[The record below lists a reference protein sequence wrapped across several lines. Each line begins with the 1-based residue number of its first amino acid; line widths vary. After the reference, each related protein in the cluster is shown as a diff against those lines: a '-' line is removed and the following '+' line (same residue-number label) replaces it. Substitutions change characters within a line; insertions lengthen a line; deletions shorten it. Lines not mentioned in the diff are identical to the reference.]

1 MSFNKEKFKSLLSS
15 EKSDI
20 LEKWKWQEENE
31 YWLRVSS
38 LIALRVL
45 RRLREKKLSNEKI
58 ADHLGVSVSKFKKMM
73 RGQYNFTLMEIGKLE
88 KILDEKL
95 LILGEYERD

>member
-1 MSFNKEKFKSLLSS
+1 
-15 EKSDI
+15 
-20 LEKWKWQEENE
+20 
-31 YWLRVSS
+31 
-38 LIALRVL
+38 
-45 RRLREKKLSNEKI
+45 
-58 ADHLGVSVSKFKKMM
+58 VSKFKKMM